1 MRAKDVMIPLHDYLT
16 PDTSITEMVNLF
28 RIAVRSEDRVGVN
41 GLPVLSREGKLVGII
56 SMRDILTAVY
66 PNYMSMMNLGQFTWD
81 GMLETLAKQARRKKV
96 EEVMSRTVITVA
108 EDDPVMECIGLMLKH
123 NIRRLPVLDRSG
135 KVAGMVYESDIFF
148 AITKSMLE
156 ENNGGDK

>member
-1 MRAKDVMIPLHDYLT
+1 
-16 PDTSITEMVNLF
+16 
-28 RIAVRSEDRVGVN
+28 
-41 GLPVLSREGKLVGII
+41 
-56 SMRDILTAVY
+56 MRDILTAVY

-135 KVAGMVYESDIFF
+135 TVVGMVYESDIFF

>member
-28 RIAVRSEDRVGVN
+28 RTAVRSENRVGVN
-41 GLPVLSREGKLVGII
+41 GLPVLGREGKLVGLI
-56 SMRDILTAVY
+56 SMRDILKAVY

-81 GMLETLAKQARRKKV
+81 GMLETLARQARRKKV

-108 EDDPVMECIGLMLKH
+108 EDDPVLECIGLMLKH

-135 KVAGMVYESDIFF
+135 KVVGMVYESDIFF

-156 ENNGGDK
+156 ENNGGDT

>member
-1 MRAKDVMIPLHDYLT
+1 MAPLQYYLK
-16 PDTSITEMVNLF
+16 PDSSIRELATMLRF
-28 RIAVRSEDRVGVN
+28 AIRSEDKIGFQ
-41 GLPVLSREGKLVGII
+41 GFPVLDSGEKLAGII
-56 SMRDILTAVY
+56 SMRDILKAVY
-66 PNYMSMMNLGQFTWD
+66 PGYMTMMNLGQFTWD

-135 KVAGMVYESDIFF
+135 TVVGMVYESDIFF